1 MEPADDEPE
10 PVHEL
15 PLEEQMR
22 IIQLLL
28 DEQVAIG
35 KLVTFIDPK
44 DGQRTY
50 TSPEQRQNKLEQN

>member
-1 MEPADDEPE
+1 MESADDKPK
-10 PVHEL
+10 PLHDL

-35 KLVTFIDPK
+35 RLVTFIDPK
-44 DGQRTY
+44 NGKRKY
-50 TSPEQRQNKLEQN
+50 TSPEEWQRILEQN